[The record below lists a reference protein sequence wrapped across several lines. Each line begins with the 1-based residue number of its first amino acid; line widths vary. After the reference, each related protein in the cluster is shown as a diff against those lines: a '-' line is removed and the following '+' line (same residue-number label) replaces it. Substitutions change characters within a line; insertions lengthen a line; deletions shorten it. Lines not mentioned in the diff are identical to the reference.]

1 MSLWDELSEQ
11 PAILSRIARDNGA
24 TVLDIAGAL
33 SASDFTYVVI
43 AARGTSDNAA
53 RFAKY
58 LWGARN
64 QLSVALSAPALYGAY
79 DQPPN
84 LAGALVVGISQSG
97 ASPDLVAVLEEAN
110 RQGRPT
116 LAITND
122 SDSPMAEVARFLLDI
137 GAGEEQAVAAT
148 KTYSAQ
154 LLAVAMLSEA
164 LRGEN
169 PGDSVS
175 GIGSRAQYMLDQ
187 GEDIG
192 TLAEAFSDVD
202 FCFTLARGYNHST
215 AFEWALKLQEIANVL
230 AHSYST
236 ADFQHGPIA
245 LAQEGFPL
253 LTVAPAGPLH
263 VEMQGLLHK
272 LKAERRP
279 RLLVIS
285 DDSETLDLTP
295 HAIRLPPDVPEW
307 LTPIPAI
314 IGGQLFTYHLSLAR
328 GYDPDSPRGLSK
340 VTRTR

>member
-1 MSLWDELSEQ
+1 MLD
-11 PAILSRIARDNGA
+11 RIAQENQV
-24 TVLDIAGAL
+24 TVLDIVSAL
-33 SASDFTYVVI
+33 STHDFKYVVI

-53 RFAKY
+53 RYAKY

-79 DQPPN
+79 RQPPD
-84 LAGALVVGISQSG
+84 LTGALVVGISQSG

-116 LAITND
+116 LAITNEPA
-122 SDSPMAEVARFLLDI
+122 SPLAEIADFLLDI
-137 GAGEEQAVAAT
+137 RAGEEHAVAAT

-154 LLAVAMLSEA
+154 LLAVAMLSGA
-164 LRGEN
+164 IRGDN
-169 PGDSVS
+169 PGDSLLHIAA
-175 GIGSRAQYMLDQ
+175 GARFMLDQ
-187 GEDIG
+187 SDGIRAM
-192 TLAEAFSDVD
+192 AEAFSDVD
-202 FCFTLARGYNHST
+202 FCVTLARGYNHST
-215 AFEWALKLQEIANVL
+215 AFEWELKLQEMANVL
-230 AHSYST
+230 AHPYST

-263 VEMQGLLHK
+263 VDMQKLLHR
-272 LKAERRP
+272 LTVERRP

-285 DDSETLDLTP
+285 DDAETLDLTP
-295 HAIRLPPDVPEW
+295 HAVRLPPDVPEW

-314 IGGQLFTYHLSLAR
+314 IGGQLFTYHLTLAR